1 MDDNTAIAR
10 LVNDQ
15 ILVSHHSSNMP
26 PRHTV
31 HTIIMDFDGVF
42 TDNKVYVDQ
51 NGVESVCCDRG
62 DGLAFDLVRAMTRR
76 GELEVTLFILSKE
89 PNPVV
94 MARASKLGITCFHG
108 VDNKLDYLKA
118 MFAETRPSDKT
129 PLSGVVYLGNDLNDL
144 PTMRRVGFSVAP
156 ADAHPMVK
164 DVASL
169 VLAETGGNG
178 FVRAFIERFLN
189 IYQMTQEKID
199 ELILDC

>member
-1 MDDNTAIAR
+1 M
-10 LVNDQ
+10 
-15 ILVSHHSSNMP
+15 SHHSSTLP
-26 PRHTV
+26 LPDAV

-51 NGVESVCCDRG
+51 NGMESVRCDRG
-62 DGLAFDLVRAMTRR
+62 DGLAFDLVRTVTRR
-76 GELEVTLFILSKE
+76 GELDVAFFILSKE

-94 MARASKLGITCFHG
+94 MARAAKLGITCFQG
-108 VDNKLDYLKA
+108 VDNKLDYLNS
-118 MFAETRPSDKT
+118 MFAESRPSDKI
-129 PLSGVVYLGNDLNDL
+129 PLSGVIYLGNDLNDL

-178 FVRAFIERFLN
+178 FVRAFIEKFLN
-189 IYQMTQEKID
+189 IHQMTQEKID